1 MGAINS
7 ELSRSIDYATTSLKA
22 TRRRAWDYYLNRERG
37 DELEGRSGVQDTSV
51 RDTVHALM
59 AAIMPSYASDH
70 VIAYEPTGPNDID
83 QAKAE
88 SEAVNNL
95 FTESNMGYLQ
105 LSNAVHDC
113 LLFRNGIMKV
123 HVEEKEEKVTRT
135 FDAPV
140 KDVLAQ
146 APPDEN
152 WEFIGEND
160 QGLNQFSGTVQ
171 VQTLITESIEPAYFY
186 TDPNQQDQ
194 DLIDADFL
202 SELVYFSRSE
212 LLAMGIK
219 RSKVRDLP
227 ATPDKATSDG
237 QGFSNTDITAKFVD
251 GVTDIQHAATSD
263 RDMIE
268 CYWVH
273 IKIDRDG
280 DGLSERWRFL
290 ISHSEFLLDDEV
302 EFFPYCSGAAWPVP
316 HRWSGLSV
324 YDLLRITQ
332 DNRTNALRQL
342 NDNLNVANN
351 QRPVFDPGETKAEDV
366 ANGAPGRGIRSKNPQ
381 NVGWMPVQDIVSNS
395 IAFLQYTDGIRA
407 EQTGSTLDLQ
417 SPDNQT
423 MASISGVSAE
433 MQLAPRELM
442 AQHISRNIAETLVR
456 NLFVLIHRTL
466 RTQWNAPIM
475 YVKSGDWQETN
486 PAQWQP
492 RIRLN
497 VSVGLSPGERR
508 RMQQALQYVH
518 QMQLQLIQGGMA
530 NITTNLN
537 GFHKSLTDWMKSV
550 ELPSHEGY
558 FLDPEGQ
565 ESQQGQQAAQQ
576 QQQQQAQQQQ
586 QEQEKQNQMLQF
598 EAQIEQMKVQID
610 KQEADQD
617 QTQADNEL
625 RFKYWDSLLDA
636 NLEGEK
642 LDVDIAEQAESNRLE
657 RTKIAAGQNGTGE
670 SDAG

>member
-1 MGAINS
+1 MGAIQS
-7 ELSRSIDYATTSLKA
+7 ELARAVDYATTSLKN
-22 TRRRAWDYYLNRERG
+22 TRRRAWDYYLNRPRG

-51 RDTVHALM
+51 RDCVHSLM

-70 VIAYEPTGPNDID
+70 VIAYEPMGPNDID

-105 LSNAVHDC
+105 LSNAVQDC

-123 HVEEKEEKVTRT
+123 HIMEREEKVTRT

-140 KDVLAQ
+140 ADVLAQ
-146 APPDEN
+146 APEAEN
-152 WEFIGEND
+152 WEFIGTND

-171 VQTLITESIEPAYFY
+171 QQKLITESIEPAYFY

-194 DLIDADFL
+194 DLIDSDFL

-212 LLAMGIK
+212 LLAMDIK
-219 RSKVRDLP
+219 PSIVRDLP

-237 QGFSNTDITAKFVD
+237 QGFSNTDITAKFID
-251 GVTDIQHAATSD
+251 GLSDIQQASTSD
-263 RDMIE
+263 RDQIE

-290 ISHSEFLLDDEV
+290 VSHTEFLLDDEV

-351 QRPVFDPGETKAEDV
+351 QRPVYDPGETKAEDV
-366 ANGAPGRGIRSKNPQ
+366 ANGAPGRGIRSKNPG
-381 NVGWMPVQDIVSNS
+381 NVAWMPVQDIVSNS
-395 IAFLQYTDGIRA
+395 IAFLQYTDSIRS
-407 EQTGSTLDLQ
+407 EQVGATLDLQ
-417 SPDNQT
+417 SPDSQT
-423 MASISGVSAE
+423 VASISGISAE

-466 RTQWNAPIM
+466 RTQWNLPIM

-492 RIRLN
+492 RVRLN

-508 RMQQALQYVH
+508 RMQQSLQYVH

-565 ESQQGQQAAQQ
+565 ESRQGQQAAAQQAQAQQQAQEQAQQ
-576 QQQQQAQQQQ
+576 QQQQMQQFAMQL
-586 QEQEKQNQMLQF
+586 EGMTVK
-598 EAQIEQMKVQID
+598 ID

-625 RFKYWDSLLDA
+625 RFKYWDALLDA
-636 NLEGEK
+636 TTEGEK
-642 LDVDIAEQAESNRLE
+642 IDAQADERRL
-657 RTKIAAGQNGTGE
+657 AATQGATGQNGTG
-670 SDAG
+670 G